1 MGTYAAARVYAA
13 DAADAEE
20 LLRAVRSAFEAAD
33 ASLSNW
39 KETSELSRV
48 NREAAG
54 PAGAAAL
61 GPELA
66 SCLETALEVA
76 RETGGAFDPTVGPLM
91 RVYGFRPA
99 APRLPSAQELREAR
113 GRVGHGK
120 ILFDARASTVR
131 FLERG
136 MELDLGGIGKGC
148 ALDSAAG
155 QLERLGAAAA
165 LLDLGGN
172 LLVRGLPPGQRAWR
186 VGIRDPGTEG
196 ELVAVVEMASG
207 SISTSGDYENFFV
220 ADGQRVG
227 HIMDP
232 RTGRPAVS
240 GVVAATVIAPR
251 GALADA
257 LSTALL
263 VAGAPRAAQIL
274 ERFPGVEAVLLVEGE
289 RGALRLLASGSL
301 DGRLALEPG
310 FQARLDGPASFE
322 LPPRRA
328 RQARPDRLW

>member
-1 MGTYAAARVYAA
+1 MGTYGAARVYAA
-13 DAADAEE
+13 DAAEAEE

-61 GPELA
+61 APDLA

-91 RVYGFRPA
+91 RLYGFRPA
-99 APRLPSAQELREAR
+99 APRLPSAEELREASR
-113 GRVGHGK
+113 RVGHGK
-120 ILFDARASTVR
+120 ILFDPGGSTIR

-148 ALDSAAG
+148 ALDAAAKR
-155 QLERLGAAAA
+155 LERLRAGAA

-172 LLVRGLPPGQRAWR
+172 LLVRGLPPGERAWR
-186 VGIRDPGTEG
+186 IGIRDPGKPG
-196 ELVAVVEMASG
+196 ELMGLVEVVSG
-207 SISTSGDYENFFV
+207 SVSTSGDSENFFE
-220 ADGQRVG
+220 AGGRRVG

-232 RTGRPAVS
+232 RTGRPAAA

-257 LSTALL
+257 LSTALV
-263 VAGAPRAAQIL
+263 VAGAPRAAEIL
-274 ERFPGVEAVLLVEGE
+274 ERFPGVEAVLVVEGE
-289 RGALRLLASGSL
+289 GGALRVLASGSL

-310 FQARLDGPASFE
+310 FRMRLDGPASFE

-328 RQARPDRLW
+328 GEARPDRL